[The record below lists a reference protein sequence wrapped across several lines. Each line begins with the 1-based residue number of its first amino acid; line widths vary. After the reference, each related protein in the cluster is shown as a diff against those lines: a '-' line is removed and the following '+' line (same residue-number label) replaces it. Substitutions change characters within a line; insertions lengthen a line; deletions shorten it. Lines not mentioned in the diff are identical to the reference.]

1 MGAWCPPSVA
11 ASSASPVPPA
21 LHLYPAIDRDGV
33 HRELDPEHLALDL
46 PGEIGWHSSSVFLVR
61 EGHREHLWSVF
72 PGEFLEYAH
81 HIVLVRGLLHRF
93 GLPRD
98 ILLGIQV
105 SFDIHLVQCPHRS
118 R

>member
-21 LHLYPAIDRDGV
+21 LRLYPAVDRDGV

-61 EGHREHLWSVF
+61 EDRREHLCSVF
-72 PGEFLEYAH
+72 PGELLEHTH
-81 HIVLVRGLLHRF
+81 HNILTFRTASVDTPRRSGIVQG
-93 GLPRD
+93 
-98 ILLGIQV
+98 
-105 SFDIHLVQCPHRS
+105 SS
-118 R
+118 RASPT

>member
-61 EGHREHLWSVF
+61 EDRREHLCGVF
-72 PGEFLEYAH
+72 PGELLEHTH
-81 HIVLVRGLLHRF
+81 HNILVLGLF
-93 GLPRD
+93 GLPRL
-98 ILLGIQV
+98 ILLGVQV
-105 SFDIHLVQCPHRS
+105 SFKVHLVHRPHRF